1 MSFPISPGV
10 NVREIDLTTGTPVVS
25 TSIGACVGQFTWG
38 PVDERVLIT
47 SEVNLRDT
55 FSKPNDNNF
64 VHYYTAANFLSYS
77 NNLRVCRVTDDDNAK
92 NATTD
97 GVGKL
102 VKNDV
107 DYVSMDPDQG
117 GGADATANRFWIA
130 RFPGELGNS
139 IGISICPADKMGAD
153 LTGIINVTG
162 TAMTGTDTAFD
173 TELEAG
179 DVITLSAV
187 DYVIASVTDATNAVL
202 KYAPADQSGVLGVRK
217 TRTNFEKTVTGTV
230 SMTANSNTVSG
241 DSSNFTNEIFVG
253 DTIIIGTNTAEVIA
267 VTNDTSITLN
277 GPISP
282 SAIPGGTSMDSRW
295 RFALN
300 FDRPP
305 TTSEFAVTANS
316 VNDEAHVVVYDYR
329 GRWTT
334 VEDEVLEAFDSLSVA
349 KNAKSPEGA
358 SIYYKNRIND
368 TSKYIRFV
376 KHQTGPTN
384 WGDKAEDN
392 VFDLVKGT
400 YYYEM
405 NGGADGDNVSVG
417 DLQLGWD
424 LFNDPNTI
432 EVSLLM
438 QGQAPEGDGATLA
451 NYIINIAEQ
460 RKDAVALISPEF
472 SDVVLVPG
480 SEVRNLKT
488 FRTSIKSS
496 TYAILDTG
504 YGYQY
509 DKYNDTYRWVPLN
522 GDIAGICARTDTNAD
537 TWFSPAG
544 LQRGLLNS
552 PIKLAFNPV
561 QAQRDELYRIG
572 YNSVVSFPGQG
583 IIMFGDK
590 TLSPKPSAFDRINVR
605 RLFIYIEKVI
615 GESARSILFQFNTDF
630 TRSQFTSAVE
640 GFLQGIQAG
649 QGVTDFAVVCDDTNN
664 TPDIIDSNKFVADI
678 FVKPTKSINFIRLSF
693 VAVRSGVSFDEAI
706 GAV

>member
-38 PVDERVLIT
+38 PVDERVLIS

-55 FSKPNDNNF
+55 FSKPNDNNY

-77 NNLRVCRVTDDDNAK
+77 NNLRVCRVTDDDTAL

-97 GVGKL
+97 SVGRL
-102 VKNDV
+102 VKNDTA
-107 DYVSMDPDQG
+107 YVSLDPDQG
-117 GGADATANRFWIA
+117 GGADATANRFWIGK
-130 RFPGELGNS
+130 FPGDLGNS
-139 IGISICPADKMGAD
+139 LGISICPADKPAYDMVGTCSI
-153 LTGIINVTG
+153 TG
-162 TAMTGTDTAFD
+162 TAFD

-179 DVITLSAV
+179 DVVTLNSVA
-187 DYVIASVTDATNAVL
+187 YVISAVTDATNATL
-202 KYAPADQSGVLGVRK
+202 KYAPADQSGVIGVRNA
-217 TRTNFEKTVTGTV
+217 RTNFEKTVTGTI
-230 SMTANSNTVSG
+230 SMTANSNTVTG

-253 DTIIIGTNTAEVIA
+253 DTIIVGSNSAEVIA
-267 VTNDTSITLN
+267 VTNDASVELN

-282 SAIPGGTSMDSRW
+282 AAIVGGTSMDSRW

-300 FDRPP
+300 FDRSPG
-305 TTSEFAVTANS
+305 TSEFATTANS
-316 VNDEAHVVVYDYR
+316 ANDEMHLVVYDYR
-329 GRWTT
+329 GRWTN
-334 VEDEVLEAFDSLSVA
+334 VEDDVLEAYDSMSVA

-358 SIYYKNRIND
+358 SIYYKNRLNN
-368 TSKYIRFV
+368 SSGYVRFI
-376 KHQTGPTN
+376 KHQTGVTN

-392 VFDLVKGT
+392 VFDLLKGT
-400 YYYEM
+400 KYYEM
-405 NGGADGDNVSVG
+405 QGGSDGNNVSVG

-424 LFNDPNTI
+424 IFNDPNTV

-438 QGQAPEGDGATLA
+438 QGAAPDGDGPALA
-451 NYIINIAEQ
+451 NYVINVAEK
-460 RKDAVALISPEF
+460 RKDAVALVSPEF

-480 SEVRNLKT
+480 SELSNLKG
-488 FRTSIKSS
+488 FRNSIKSS
-496 TYAILDTG
+496 TYAILDSG
-504 YGYQY
+504 WGYQY
-509 DKYNDTYRWVPLN
+509 DKYNDTYRWIPLN
-522 GDIAGICARTDTNAD
+522 GDIAGLCARTDTNAD

-544 LQRGLLNS
+544 LQRGILNS
-552 PIKLAFNPV
+552 PIKLAYNPV

-583 IIMFGDK
+583 IMLFGDK

-605 RLFIYIEKVI
+605 RLFIFMEKVI
-615 GESARSILFQFNTDF
+615 GEAARGVLFQFNTDF
-630 TRSQFTSAVE
+630 TRSQFQSSTE

-649 QGVTDFAVVCDDTNN
+649 QGLTDFQVVCDDTNN
-664 TPDIIDSNKFVADI
+664 TADVIDSNKFVADI

-706 GAV
+706 GNV